1 MALPVVSQRTHPRA
15 LILEPTRE
23 LAIQVKNHLL
33 AAAKHTDI
41 SVSSNTARGQKYL
54 SPRFLKKAK
63 GILLLP
69 PSVGPSVRY
78 AISS

>member
-1 MALPVVSQRTHPRA
+1 MGCVKVIKDIDLSWMAPEMVSPVVSARTHPRA

-41 SVSSNTARGQKYL
+41 SVSSNTTYPVYHTSGFWFSL
-54 SPRFLKKAK
+54 ML
-63 GILLLP
+63 
-69 PSVGPSVRY
+69 
-78 AISS
+78 